1 MNSTSPVLRK
11 ETTIWRAWVGFNAS
25 HSLGTII
32 LSAIYIPLAFSRKAF
47 LIVLSL
53 TAQTVPSIAAV
64 FNAETIEGV
73 EVEIRRPDNGIY
85 PLIIF
90 SHGMGACPA
99 DYAGIQDRLVNA
111 GYIVVSPK
119 HADCISGNTT
129 PDIPWRKSGK
139 WTDTTNSNRRD
150 DLHKLLDALPSS
162 TYAQYTKTFKQVGCM
177 GHSMGGYT
185 CMGLAGAWDS
195 WKRNEV
201 ISVALLSPWNKPFV
215 LQDRMSNMT
224 NVKTLYQGGSRDR
237 PISPSLIESN
247 GTFNKTKP
255 SKYLQI
261 FKRARH
267 SSWTDGILA
276 KRFHEE
282 MSYYITSFFDMS
294 LKSSHKENL
303 EIKKSKVTELKFE
316 H

>member
-1 MNSTSPVLRK
+1 MNFIHIKALL
-11 ETTIWRAWVGFNAS
+11 ILLCLAS
-25 HSLGTII
+25 QAAS
-32 LSAIYIPLAFSRKAF
+32 
-47 LIVLSL
+47 
-53 TAQTVPSIAAV
+53 SIAAV
-64 FNAETIEGV
+64 FNADMIEGV

-99 DYAGIQDRLVNA
+99 DYAGIQERLVNA

-129 PDIPWRKSGK
+129 PDVPWRASEK
-139 WTDTTNSNRRD
+139 WTESTHSNRRD

-162 TYAQYTKTFKQVGCM
+162 TYAQYTKTFRQVGCM

-185 CMGLAGAWDS
+185 CMGLAGAWHS

-201 ISVALLSPWNKPFV
+201 ISIALLSPWNKPFA
-215 LQDRMSNMT
+215 LPNRISNMT
-224 NVKTLYQGGSRDR
+224 NVKTLYQGGSKDR
-237 PISPSLIESN
+237 PISPSLIASN
-247 GTFNKTKP
+247 GAFDKTKP

-267 SSWTDGILA
+267 SSWTDGFLA

-282 MSYYITSFFDMS
+282 MSYYITSFFDLS
-294 LKSSHKENL
+294 LKSGDKENL
-303 EIKKSKVTELKFE
+303 EIKKSKVTELKFK